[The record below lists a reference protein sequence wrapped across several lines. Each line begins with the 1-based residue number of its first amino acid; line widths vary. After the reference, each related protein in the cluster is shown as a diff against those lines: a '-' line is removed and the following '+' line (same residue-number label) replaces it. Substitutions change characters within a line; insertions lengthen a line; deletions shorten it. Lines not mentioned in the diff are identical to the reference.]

1 MRGFHLIAVSLLA
14 TLTAAGCGA
23 APDQEETGNVTQWL
37 GDKLHFAVSGNF
49 NGKPINIRLEGDA
62 AKHVRCTR
70 NYGPLPGVKP
80 DAEGKYDTSQLYFV
94 MKECGIVTD
103 VEGVP
108 TDVSVGYW
116 GNDPAAGTTLD
127 VIPRMTGMPVPEG
140 KAFVDFELSEPGAS
154 GPSGI
159 EKAAERGTVELKLNT
174 GTPDQN
180 GVFIPTGGRT
190 GEFISINWGPQE
202 SLTISLT
209 ADGEDSLFA
218 PWATRQYPPR

>member
-1 MRGFHLIAVSLLA
+1 VKGFHLAAVSLLA
-14 TLTAAGCGA
+14 VLAGVGCGD
-23 APDQEETGNVTQWL
+23 APADDDVTTVSQWL
-37 GDKLHFAVSGNF
+37 GDKLHFAVSGTF
-49 NGKPINIRLEGDA
+49 NGKPMNLRLEGDA

-80 DAEGKYDTSQLYFV
+80 DADGKYDTSQVYFV

-116 GNDPAAGTTLD
+116 GNDPAAGTTLE
-127 VIPRMTGMPVPEG
+127 VIPRTQGMPVPVG
-140 KAFVDFELSEPGAS
+140 QAFVDFELSEPGAM
-154 GPSGI
+154 GPTGI
-159 EKAAERGTVELKLNT
+159 EKAAERGTVELKLNS
-174 GTPDQN
+174 GMPDQN
-180 GVFIPTGGRT
+180 GIVVPTGGRT

-209 ADGEDSLFA
+209 AEGEDAQFA
-218 PWATRQYPPR
+218 PWAMRGYPSR